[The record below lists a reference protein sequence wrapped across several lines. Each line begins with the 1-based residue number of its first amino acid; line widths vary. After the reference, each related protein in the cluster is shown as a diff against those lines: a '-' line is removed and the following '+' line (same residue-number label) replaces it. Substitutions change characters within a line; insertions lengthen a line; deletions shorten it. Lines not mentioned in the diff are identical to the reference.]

1 MYWKFFTFLTLILTA
16 EPLLGQGIDLSNVVA
31 GDIISNSTPIPD
43 GAVINLNGGAIA
55 SGTVFSNEDF
65 PNGVTLNIADGSVG
79 LGVEIHN
86 STINI
91 SGGQVALGA
100 SNLSEG
106 VNNFSNTITVTG
118 GDVGGFFQLRGSS
131 TLELVDGTVE
141 SFGTLGTAS
150 ATVSG
155 GSFTLVDN
163 NTQLSISGGNFTTFR
178 SFLTASVS
186 LSGTDFAINGVPITG
201 LTVGNPFVVTE
212 RNVTLSGTLAD
223 GSTFSNFL
231 DSTTPIGALDFG
243 PFASQ
248 AELEAV
254 PGFAADGEDG
264 TVVTVTLVAPQ
275 VLGDFDEDG
284 DVDADDIDFYSGSIG
299 IAASGIL
306 AQLDLVEDGLV
317 TLADHDTHIMTLV
330 ETSNGQTGAIVGDI
344 NLDGDVDVLNDAFG
358 LIAGLGSLSGGYANG
373 DLNADQEVDVLDDA
387 FRLVASLGQTNEPQ

>member
-1 MYWKFFTFLTLILTA
+1 MYWNFLTFLVLILTT
-16 EPLLGQGIDLSNVVA
+16 ECLFGQGIDLSNVVA

-43 GAVINLNGGAIA
+43 GAVINLNGGSIA

-118 GDVGGFFQLRGSS
+118 GDVGGFFQLRGTS
-131 TLELVDGTVE
+131 TLELLGGTVE
-141 SFGTLGTAS
+141 SFGTLGTGA

-163 NTQLSISGGNFTTFR
+163 NGQLSISGGNFTTFR
-178 SFLTASVS
+178 SFFTASVS
-186 LSGTDFAINGVPITG
+186 LSGADFAIDGVPISG
-201 LTVGNPFVVTE
+201 LTVGSPFVVTE

-231 DSTTPIGALDFG
+231 DSTTPTGALNFG
-243 PFASQ
+243 PFASL

-254 PGFAADGEDG
+254 PGFAADDEDG
-264 TVVTVTLVAPQ
+264 TILTVTLVAPQ
-275 VLGDFDEDG
+275 VLGDFDEDS
-284 DVDADDIDFYSGSIG
+284 DVDADDIDFYSGNIG
-299 IAASGIL
+299 LGASGNL
-306 AQLDLVEDGLV
+306 AQLDLVEDGLI

-330 ETSNGQTGAIVGDI
+330 ETSNGQTGAIIGDI
-344 NLDGDVDVLNDAFG
+344 DLDGDVDVLGDAFT
-358 LIAGLGSLSGGYANG
+358 LIGSLGSLSGGYANG
-373 DLNADQEVDVLDDA
+373 DLNADHAVDVLGDA
-387 FRLVASLGQTNEPQ
+387 FRLVDNLGQTNEP